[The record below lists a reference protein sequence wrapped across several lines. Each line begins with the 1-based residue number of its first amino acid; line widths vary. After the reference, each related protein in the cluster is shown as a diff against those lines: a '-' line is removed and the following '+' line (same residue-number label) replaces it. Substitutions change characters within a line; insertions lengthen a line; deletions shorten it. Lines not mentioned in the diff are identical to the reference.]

1 MKIWMI
7 LVNIYLLFVILNCAA
22 QENRNIIDFYPIADS
37 ISEYPEI
44 NVSLDV
50 LCQKKISNVYVTLL
64 SYKGQKKIYMAAVT
78 NEKIEN
84 PNKEIN
90 RILDFNGPVPKLGKV
105 STWGYVFDRNND
117 GKIDYMALVDGAAPF
132 LDDKI
137 PEDYPVRG
145 QKLSMLNLELY
156 VSHCKIIFNHW
167 ADDNYD
173 GKIDAVVHVESD
185 NLRDWI
191 KRRIVARC
199 TKFNDTFDDVW
210 AFGKKITEKHDSVS
224 HTSKYV
230 IYRPLGQISGFITK
244 ETFREKTDILDLLNR
259 AAAICNIVK
268 E

>member
-1 MKIWMI
+1 MKILMMSVTI
-7 LVNIYLLFVILNCAA
+7 CLLFIISIVVG
-22 QENRNIIDFYPIADS
+22 QENQNIIDFYPIADS
-37 ISEYPEI
+37 ISEYPAIDVPLEI
-44 NVSLDV
+44 
-50 LCQKKISNVYVTLL
+50 LCQKKVSNVYVTFL
-64 SYKGQKKIYMAAVT
+64 SYKGQKKIFIAAVT

-90 RILDFNGPVPKLGKV
+90 RILDFDGPVPKLGKV
-105 STWGYVFDRNND
+105 TTWGYVFDRNND

-137 PEDYPVRG
+137 PENYPVRG

-199 TKFNDTFDDVW
+199 TKFNDKFDDVW
-210 AFGKKITEKHDSVS
+210 AFTKKITDKHDSVS
-224 HTSKYV
+224 HTKNSV
-230 IYRPLGQISGFITK
+230 IYRPLGQVSGFITK
-244 ETFREKTDILDLLNR
+244 QTFQEKTNILDLLNR
-259 AAAICNIVK
+259 AAAICNIGK